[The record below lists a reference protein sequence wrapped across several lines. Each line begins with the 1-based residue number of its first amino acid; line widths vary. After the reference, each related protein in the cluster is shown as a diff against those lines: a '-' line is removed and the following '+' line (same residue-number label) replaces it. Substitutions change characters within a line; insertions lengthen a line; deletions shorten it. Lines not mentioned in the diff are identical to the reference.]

1 MNATISLDGLL
12 SFIRSLALSP
22 DNKEWLAQKLIE
34 DARHEQDAAP
44 CQYNA
49 EQLQQRL
56 NNLCRAIAK
65 DTTAPATNC
74 ANDTPHANSLDN
86 PSPAKHVIIHN

>member
-34 DARHEQDAAP
+34 DARHEQDAALANTP
-44 CQYNA
+44 QSNCNNA
-49 EQLQQRL
+49 W

-65 DTTAPATNC
+65 DTIAPATNC
-74 ANDTPHANSLDN
+74 ANDTPHANS
-86 PSPAKHVIIHN
+86 PSPSNPT